1 MKSLFKST
9 LVLIIALIMPH
20 QDHPN
25 IHLSCTIPNDQ
36 LELITKT
43 KITHPITTKSR
54 FENLI
59 QSIHQND
66 FYHSALELVSL
77 DSNNQPDQQDT
88 ILLKDGSC
96 LRVKFNK
103 DQLEYLVYLLP
114 EGTIDWEQQEL
125 LSKILNP
132 FIEEN
137 LNSNFDFYK
146 LANGL
151 EFFDE
156 KQDTFNFMS
165 SHDFHNFQSLFLM
178 DKKAR
183 KLSIMIYK

>member
-9 LVLIIALIMPH
+9 LVLIIAFIMPH

-43 KITHPITTKSR
+43 KITHPITTKSK

-66 FYHSALELVSL
+66 FYHSTLKLVSL
-77 DSNNQPDQQDT
+77 DSINQPNQQDT

-114 EGTIDWEQQEL
+114 EGKIDWDQQDL

-132 FIEEN
+132 FIDQN

-156 KQDTFNFMS
+156 KQDMSNFTTI
-165 SHDFHNFQSLFLM
+165 HNFHHFQALFL
-178 DKKAR
+178 KNKQNR
-183 KLSIMIYK
+183 NLSIRIYK